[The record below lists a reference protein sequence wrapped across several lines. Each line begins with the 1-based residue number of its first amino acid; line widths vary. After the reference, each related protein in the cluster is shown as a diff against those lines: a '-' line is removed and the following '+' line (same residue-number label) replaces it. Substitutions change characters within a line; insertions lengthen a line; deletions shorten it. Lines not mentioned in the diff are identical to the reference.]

1 MPETDRRPYVGR
13 ALKRIEDPKLVTGQG
28 QYVDDLK
35 LPGLASLAFLRSPH
49 AHARVIAVR
58 TDAAR
63 AMPGVIRV
71 VTALDLPPLRPTPF
85 MAVVPG
91 LKPAPYRCLVGDV
104 VDSTGVPVAAVVA
117 ESPSQAHEALELI
130 EVEYEPLPAVADPER
145 ALEPGAPLV
154 HPELGTNQAF
164 SVPMK
169 GGDVA
174 AAFARAAHVV
184 RLRVEHNRIA
194 GVPMEPR
201 GVVAHYEPGTGDLTI
216 WSTTQNPFLSRAD
229 LAAMLDFPEQKLR
242 VIAPD
247 VGGGFGVKGP
257 VYREEVVAATLS
269 HQLRRP
275 IRWMSTRAEDL
286 LTTLQARAAVS
297 EAEGAVTADGE
308 LIGLRVK
315 TIFDLGAHLLSLSLV
330 PPLSYSIHVL
340 GPYRIANAEILN
352 VGAYTNT
359 APTGP
364 YRGSGRPVGVYVI
377 ERVLDEAARVTGLD
391 PVEIRRRN
399 FVPADAFPYRTAFG
413 AAYDSGNYSRALGRV
428 VELADYPKLR
438 REQAE
443 ARKRGELMGI
453 GVAAYVE
460 STNVLGWES
469 GVVRVER
476 SGKVTAITG
485 SSPHGQG
492 HVTTFAQIVA
502 DQLGVAYED
511 VIVRH
516 GDTLGAPQAIGTFGS
531 RSAGLGGSA
540 LARAATD
547 VSEKGRR
554 LAARLLEAS
563 PDDVEPVSGGF
574 RVRGVPERI
583 IGWDRI
589 SELAHRPVGLPP
601 EETPG
606 LEATVF
612 FRQDQPAWSFG
623 AGLAVVTVD
632 RDTGRV
638 RLERIVAVDDC
649 GNAIN
654 PLLVEGQVVGGLA
667 QGIGQALLE
676 HVRYGEDGQ
685 LLTGTFME
693 YAIPRADDMPADLVL
708 DRTVTPSPLNP
719 LGAKGIGEG
728 GACVAPPAIVSALV
742 DALAP
747 FAIRHAD
754 MPLTAEKIW
763 GLLRAQPQAHPI
775 A

>member
-1 MPETDRRPYVGR
+1 LSPYVGQPLR
-13 ALKRIEDPKLVTGQG
+13 RIEDPKLVTGRG

-35 LPGLASLAFLRSPH
+35 LPGLAALAFVRSPH
-49 AHARVIAVR
+49 AHARVTAVR

-63 AMPGVIRV
+63 ALPGVLRV
-71 VTALDLPPLRPTPF
+71 VTAADLPPLRPTPF

-91 LKPAPYRCLVGDV
+91 LKASPYRCLAGDV
-104 VDSTGVPVAAVVA
+104 VDATGVPVAAVVA
-117 ESPSQAHEALELI
+117 ESAALAREAVELI
-130 EVEYEPLPAVADPER
+130 EVDYDPLPAVADPER
-145 ALEPGAPLV
+145 ALEADAPLI

-174 AAFARAAHVV
+174 VAFARAAHVV

-194 GVPMEPR
+194 GAPMEPR
-201 GVVAHYEPGTGDLTI
+201 GVLAQFDPGTGDLTL
-216 WSTTQNPFLSRAD
+216 WSTTQNPFLTRAD
-229 LAAMLDFPEQKLR
+229 LATMLDFPEQKLR

-257 VYREEVVAATLS
+257 VYREEVIAAALS
-269 HQLRRP
+269 RELCRP
-275 IRWMSTRAEDL
+275 IRWMSTRTEDL

-297 EAEGAVTADGE
+297 DAEAAFAADGE
-308 LIGLRVK
+308 LLGIRVK
-315 TIFDLGAHLLSLSLV
+315 TIFDLGAHLISLSIV

-340 GPYRIANAEILN
+340 GPYRLANAELLN
-352 VGAYTNT
+352 VGVYTNT

-377 ERVLDEAARVTGLD
+377 ERLLDEGARVIGLD

-399 FVPADAFPYRTAFG
+399 FIPPDAFPYRTVFG
-413 AAYDSGNYSRALGRV
+413 VAYDSGHYAQALDRA
-428 VELADYPKLR
+428 VELAGYEKLR
-438 REQAE
+438 RAQVE
-443 ARKRGELMGI
+443 ARTRGELMGI
-453 GVAAYVE
+453 GVSAYVE

-502 DQLGVAYED
+502 DRLGVAYED

-540 LARAATD
+540 LARAALD
-547 VSEKGRR
+547 VSAKGRR

-563 PDDVEPVSGGF
+563 PDDVEQVPGGF

-589 SELAHRPVGLPP
+589 AEFAHRPMGLPA

-612 FRQDQPAWSFG
+612 FRQDHPAFSFG
-623 AGLAVVTVD
+623 AGIAVVTVD
-632 RDTGRV
+632 RDTGQV
-638 RLERIVAVDDC
+638 RLEKIVAVDDC

-654 PLLVEGQVVGGLA
+654 PMLVEGQVVGGLA

-685 LLTGTFME
+685 LVTGTFMD

-708 DRTVTPSPLNP
+708 ARTVTPSPLNP

-728 GACVAPPAIVSALV
+728 GACMAPPAIVAALV

-747 FAIRHAD
+747 LGVRHAD
-754 MPLTAEKIW
+754 MPLTAEKVW
-763 GLLRAQPQAHPI
+763 RALGGA
-775 A
+775 ARDAR